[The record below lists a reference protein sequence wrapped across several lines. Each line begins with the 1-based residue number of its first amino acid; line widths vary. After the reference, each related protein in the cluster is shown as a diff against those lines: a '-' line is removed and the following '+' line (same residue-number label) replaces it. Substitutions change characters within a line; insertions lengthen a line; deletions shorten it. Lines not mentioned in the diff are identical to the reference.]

1 MNGTRLS
8 RKRVLAA
15 DPDDQQF
22 AMSGRWLSVEIQN
35 IVTLF
40 STSTWFIVAMKI
52 DEILLN
58 NLDH

>member
-1 MNGTRLS
+1 VNGTRLS

-22 AMSGRWLSVEIQN
+22 AMSGRWSVEIQN

-40 STSTWFIVAMKI
+40 STST
-52 DEILLN
+52 
-58 NLDH
+58 